1 MPKNRT
7 TAQQRARQIQRA
19 PGARL
24 PYGKSLEAA
33 RSRQLH
39 PDQARKAL
47 RELIEADDIAGSW
60 RDCLRGHLAAADH
73 ADWPTTQDAISLCE
87 DLYVLS
93 GTLAPAEVLP
103 GIPPALRYFPLDHLH
118 AALKTGSAADYLCAA
133 VAALTGP
140 LRHLLRRPYL
150 ARPQEDDVTY
160 HARKMPTA
168 PSRPRQMVTVHT
180 VDGLHIED
188 ISFPRPWGTPTTTG
202 YFTCK
207 TAPGRED
214 LARAVLAHA
223 LGGTAPTS
231 RASCG
236 TCHGNGWLTALD
248 PEHNTHVPAY
258 RPDGGH
264 VCICGGC
271 RGTGLRPL
279 PVQLFAAT
287 FLRRLQARTGPEVSR
302 REILEWTAA
311 HAPAQHATGAR
322 CTEGPQDAYVRQ
334 VVAAVTDAGFTA
346 VRTDVPG
353 GYELDFD
360 EQGVLGAH
368 FVVGGEAAARA
379 FHTDS
384 ALLFWFSDR
393 GWSVTGFGKVR
404 RLLPD
409 DLVPAPHAV
418 AQALVTPATDD
429 GAPSARRP
437 PLHLDPYTAVLAY
450 LAPAHP

>member
-24 PYGKSLEAA
+24 PYGKALEAA
-33 RSRQLH
+33 RRRQLH
-39 PDQARKAL
+39 PDQARQAL
-47 RELIEADDIAGSW
+47 RELAEADDIALSW
-60 RDCLRGHLAAADH
+60 RDCLRGHLATADR
-73 ADWPTTQDAISLCE
+73 ADWPTMEDAISWCE

-93 GTLAPAEVLP
+93 GIPSPAEALP
-103 GIPPALRYFPLDHLH
+103 GIPPALRYFPLDDLR
-118 AALKTGSAADYLCAA
+118 AALKTGTARDYLCAG

-150 ARPQEDDVTY
+150 ARPREDDVTY
-160 HARKMPTA
+160 QARKAPTS
-168 PSRPRQMVTVHT
+168 PSRHLVTVHT
-180 VDGLHIED
+180 LDGLHIED
-188 ISFPRPWGTPTTTG
+188 VSFPRPWGTPTTTG
-202 YFTCK
+202 YFTGE
-207 TAPGRED
+207 TIHGRED

-223 LGGTAPTS
+223 LGGTEPTS

-236 TCHGNGWLTALD
+236 TCHGNGWLTAMD
-248 PEHNTHVPAY
+248 PEHDAHVPAY

-264 VCICGGC
+264 VCSCGGC

-287 FLRRLQARTGPEVSR
+287 FLRRLHARTGSEVSR
-302 REILEWTAA
+302 REILEWTAE
-311 HAPAQHATGAR
+311 HAPAQPAPRAR
-322 CTEGPQDAYVRQ
+322 CAEGPQDAYVRQ
-334 VVAAVTDAGFTA
+334 VVDAVTNAGFTP
-346 VRTDVPG
+346 VRTGAPD

-368 FVVGGEAAARA
+368 FAVAGEAALRA
-379 FHTDS
+379 FRTDS
-384 ALLFWFSDR
+384 VLLFWFSDR
-393 GWSVTGFGKVR
+393 GWSVTGFGEVR
-404 RLLPD
+404 RLLPE

-418 AQALVTPATDD
+418 AQALATPPTDE
-429 GAPSARRP
+429 GPSAGP
-437 PLHLDPYTAVLAY
+437 PPFHLDPYTAVLAY